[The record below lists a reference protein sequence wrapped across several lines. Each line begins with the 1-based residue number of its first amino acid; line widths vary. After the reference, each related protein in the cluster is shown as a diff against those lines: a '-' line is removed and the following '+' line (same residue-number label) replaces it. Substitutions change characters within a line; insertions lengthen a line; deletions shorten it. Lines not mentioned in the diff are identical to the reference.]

1 MQQSRRWPWIVF
13 AVCALL
19 VLEGLGY
26 VTWRVLTL
34 ERAER
39 EARSAAGFQQAL
51 RLALWRADAAATPI
65 IASEASR
72 PYFEYRAFYPAARPY
87 EQMALP
93 LEPGEP
99 AIASPLLD
107 GAPGPIRL
115 HFQVRDG
122 VLESPQAPRGMLA
135 ALAESQG
142 RDRDALARAGAL
154 KLQLELIRETSTP
167 LSIADDAPADG
178 TRADS
183 TGDRLAR
190 MARGGD
196 RQQADEAQTEQGAL
210 EAVAT
215 AEAEE
220 FDARQLAFERAVGSA
235 PTRSA
240 IPPPAPGDALLAA
253 PIEQAEGVS
262 VGAFTPAWLRDPAS
276 GRLELFYTREVVIGG
291 EAFTQ
296 GFWVDWPQ
304 LRQLVLEDVAGL
316 VQQAEL
322 EPVASDAAA
331 GGSRLASVPARLV
344 AAPPAIVRAGW
355 SPAAW
360 SPTRWTLAMT
370 WAAVLL
376 AIAAIAVVLRKAI
389 ELGERRGRFV
399 SAVTHEL
406 RTPMTTFRLYTQM
419 LAGGMVTDEARR
431 AQYLATLDREASR
444 LSRLVEHVLEYARLG
459 RARSGSA
466 EPVAIADLLAG
477 CTPSLEQA
485 AGAGGFT
492 IEWHDRSGDAHA
504 PISPDSFE
512 RILGNLVDNAVRYA
526 READDKRIVISV
538 ERDGQSIRIGVRD
551 FGPGVPPGERKRIF
565 KPFTRARADEHGPG
579 GGLGLGLAL
588 SRGLARSAGG
598 SLELAEV
605 QGPGASFVLTLPA
618 AFTRPLV

>member
-39 EARSAAGFQQAL
+39 EARNAAGFQQAL

-65 IASEASR
+65 IAAEASR
-72 PYFEYRAFYPAARPY
+72 PFFEYRSFYPAGRPY
-87 EQMALP
+87 EQMASP
-93 LEPGEP
+93 IEPGEP
-99 AIASPLLD
+99 VIASPLLD
-107 GAPGPIRL
+107 GAQGPIRL

-167 LSIADDAPADG
+167 LSIAEDAAAGGIGSGSPRDRSA
-178 TRADS
+178 RAAP
-183 TGDRLAR
+183 GNE
-190 MARGGD
+190 
-196 RQQADEAQTEQGAL
+196 RQQAGPGELAQRSVES
-210 EAVAT
+210 VAS

-220 FDARQLAFERAVGSA
+220 FDARQLAFERAVGQA
-235 PTRSA
+235 PSRAA
-240 IPPPAPGDALLAA
+240 IPPQEDAALAA
-253 PIEQAEGVS
+253 SIAQRDAVA
-262 VGAFTPAWLRDPAS
+262 VGPFAAAWLRDPAS

-291 EAFTQ
+291 ESFTQ

-344 AAPPAIVRAGW
+344 AAPPAIIRAGW
-355 SPAAW
+355 SPTAW

-399 SAVTHEL
+399 TAVTHEL

-419 LAGGMVTDEARR
+419 LAGGMVTDESRR

-459 RARSGSA
+459 RARSRSD
-466 EPVAIADLLAG
+466 EPMAVGEMLENCRL
-477 CTPSLEQA
+477 SLERA
-485 AGAGGFT
+485 AAAGGFSLELT
-492 IEWHDRSGDAHA
+492 DESGGAQA
-504 PISPDSFE
+504 RISPDAFE
-512 RILGNLVDNAVRYA
+512 RILGNLVDNAIRYA
-526 READDKRIVISV
+526 VDAADARILVHAT
-538 ERDGQSIRIGVRD
+538 RDGGAVKVAVRD
-551 FGPGVPPGERKRIF
+551 FGPGVPAAERRRIF
-565 KPFTRARADEHGPG
+565 KPFTRAKADEHGPG

-588 SRGLARSAGG
+588 SRGLAGGAGG
-598 SLELAEV
+598 TLELAEV
-605 QGPGASFVLTLPA
+605 DGPGACFVLTLPA
-618 AFTRPLV
+618 A